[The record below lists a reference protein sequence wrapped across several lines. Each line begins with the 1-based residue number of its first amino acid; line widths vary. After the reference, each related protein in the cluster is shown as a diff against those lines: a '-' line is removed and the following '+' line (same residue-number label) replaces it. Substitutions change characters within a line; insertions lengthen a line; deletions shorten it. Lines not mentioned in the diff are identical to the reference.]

1 MSLSI
6 FKKLISTN
14 LKLINK
20 MYPYINIKA
29 DGFNKIKYN
38 IKTIEI
44 RKETKYTNILENKKY
59 FYFKNNN
66 NIIKKEIKKIIPI
79 NNLFNFLKSIDI
91 AMTGYNDITK
101 YIDRLNECYN
111 NINNIKLVAIYI

>member
-29 DGFNKIKYN
+29 GGFNKIKYN

-44 RKETKYTNILENKKY
+44 RKETKYTKILENKKY
-59 FYFKNNN
+59 VYFKNNN

>member
-1 MSLSI
+1 
-6 FKKLISTN
+6 
-14 LKLINK
+14 

-59 FYFKNNN
+59 VYFKNNN

>member
-59 FYFKNNN
+59 VYFKNNN